1 MYVNSKNLLCFVL
14 MHFQRNVDDLILWD
28 RLPSVVIL
36 NWQMYLMC
44 IQLSPLMRN
53 DCVAEGYE
61 KMCAVSKTK
70 KRDKSKF
77 NEVEKDSV
85 LQMFQ

>member
-1 MYVNSKNLLCFVL
+1 
-14 MHFQRNVDDLILWD
+14 
-28 RLPSVVIL
+28 
-36 NWQMYLMC
+36 MC